1 MIDSNGR
8 SLAKTLT
15 WRITGSAST
24 FTIVY
29 LITDSVGVSSSIAVI
44 QMCVN
49 TVLYWLHERVWTRV
63 NWGRLPN
70 S

>member
-1 MIDSNGR
+1 MIDSNRR

-24 FTIVY
+24 FAIAYMVTG
-29 LITDSVGVSSSIAVI
+29 SFGVSSLVAVI

-49 TVLYWLHERVWTRV
+49 TVLYWLHERAWARV
-63 NWGRLPN
+63 LWGRN
-70 S
+70 

>member
-24 FTIVY
+24 FSIAY
-29 LITDSVGVSSSIAVI
+29 LITGSFGISSVIAFV
-44 QMCVN
+44 QMGVN
-49 TVLYWLHERVWTRV
+49 TVLYWLHERAWARV
-63 NWGRLPN
+63 SWGRN
-70 S
+70 

>member
-1 MIDSNGR
+1 VTDSNGR

-24 FTIVY
+24 FTIAYMVTGSFG
-29 LITDSVGVSSSIAVI
+29 ISSLVAVI

-49 TVLYWLHERVWTRV
+49 TVLYWLHERAWARV
-63 NWGRLPN
+63 LWGRN
-70 S
+70 

>member
-1 MIDSNGR
+1 MIDSNRR

-24 FTIVY
+24 FTIAYMVTGSFG
-29 LITDSVGVSSSIAVI
+29 ISSLVAAI

-49 TVLYWLHERVWTRV
+49 TVLYWLHERAWARV
-63 NWGRLPN
+63 LWGRN
-70 S
+70 

>member
-1 MIDSNGR
+1 MIDSNRR

-24 FTIVY
+24 FTIAYMV
-29 LITDSVGVSSSIAVI
+29 TGSFGVSSLVAVI

-49 TVLYWLHERVWTRV
+49 TVLYWLHERAWTRV
-63 NWGRLPN
+63 LWGRN
-70 S
+70 

>member
-24 FTIVY
+24 FTIAY
-29 LITDSVGVSSSIAVI
+29 LITGSFGVSSVIAFV
-44 QMCVN
+44 QMGVN
-49 TVLYWLHERVWTRV
+49 TVLYWLHERAWARV
-63 NWGRLPN
+63 SWGRN
-70 S
+70 

>member
-24 FTIVY
+24 FSIAY
-29 LITDSVGVSSSIAVI
+29 LITGSFGVSSVIAFV
-44 QMCVN
+44 QMGVN
-49 TVLYWLHERVWTRV
+49 TVLYWLHERAWARV
-63 NWGRLPN
+63 SWGRN
-70 S
+70 